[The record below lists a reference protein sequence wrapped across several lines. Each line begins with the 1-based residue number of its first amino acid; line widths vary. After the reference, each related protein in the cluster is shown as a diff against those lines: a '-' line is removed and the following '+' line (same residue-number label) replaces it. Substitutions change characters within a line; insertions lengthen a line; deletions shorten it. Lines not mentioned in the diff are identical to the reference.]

1 MGLGGMARAD
11 DCKHRPLQAL
21 GTVTVESALL
31 HVVHRFGS
39 GGHLVG
45 GGGMTQAGSRNQVSQ
60 AGADG
65 WCHMAVAGGQ
75 QGPCSSLT
83 SDEAPPPPRVLSP
96 CALP

>member
-45 GGGMTQAGSRNQVSQ
+45 GGGDDTSRVTESGVTSWSRWVVPHGCGWRSAGPMLL
-60 AGADG
+60 AD
-65 WCHMAVAGGQ
+65 
-75 QGPCSSLT
+75 L
-83 SDEAPPPPRVLSP
+83 R
-96 CALP
+96 